1 MIRHILPCAL
11 LLLMITMLTGCTSDS
26 VDTPLYEG
34 QPLEIGIIGDAP
46 AIRERNISFT
56 GMSMDD
62 LKEGAMLP
70 GNIDAVFITK
80 DHLSEAAEP
89 QYAQT
94 YKKAGVPFFFIE
106 SMKSYIPFVYEDLSY
121 EEVPDMQSGM
131 YATGYYQSGG
141 KMKYWGY
148 GLYNDKVNSVNIKD
162 AYSRIF
168 ATIASLS

>member
-1 MIRHILPCAL
+1 MIRHLLPCAL

-34 QPLEIGIIGDAP
+34 QPLKIGIIGDAP

-80 DHLSEAAEP
+80 DHLSEAAKP

-106 SMKSYIPFVYEDLSY
+106 SMKSYIPFVYENLSY
-121 EEVPDMQSGM
+121 EECMSQ
-131 YATGYYQSGG
+131 A
-141 KMKYWGY
+141 
-148 GLYNDKVNSVNIKD
+148 I
-162 AYSRIF
+162 I
-168 ATIASLS
+168 SLAAK